1 MKKKFHFYKYE
12 AKQLNTNLEH
22 MEISEEVQLYFD
34 DLRMKLAFRMSC
46 MFFLVFSV
54 LTYAYSFDF
63 TESAITMAFGAALSL
78 FSIIF
83 IHYTKKYKPVFF
95 LYSTLGVG
103 VTSFALIAFHETVHL
118 VDVLWMLGGVSLGFF
133 SIGKRFGLVLLIISL
148 LAITVFVFYSLNIN
162 IEVVRPRTFYQKL
175 ILVAEMISGF
185 VLNFY
190 LLYLFTNVNK
200 YSEMKLREVNE
211 QLIEQ
216 NIKITL
222 QNDEKTTLVKEVH
235 HRVKNNLQIVV
246 SLLRLQ
252 SMEIGSSK
260 MKEHFQESIN
270 RIMAMA
276 LIHQKLY
283 QNESLSQVKFT
294 EYASDLVN
302 TILRTDAHEREITF
316 SIHSEIEKVGLK
328 SLVPIGL
335 ILNELVS
342 NSLKHAFNGKKEW
355 NIILEILPDEDKN
368 WIQIR
373 YSDSGTWKKPTRE
386 KQSFGLV
393 LVETLV
399 EQLDGTL
406 KIEKKEG
413 RTTFHFTLMNI
424 EEPDIVN

>member
-1 MKKKFHFYKYE
+1 M
-12 AKQLNTNLEH
+12 
-22 MEISEEVQLYFD
+22 
-34 DLRMKLAFRMSC
+34 
-46 MFFLVFSV
+46 
-54 LTYAYSFDF
+54 
-63 TESAITMAFGAALSL
+63 
-78 FSIIF
+78 
-83 IHYTKKYKPVFF
+83 
-95 LYSTLGVG
+95 
-103 VTSFALIAFHETVHL
+103 
-118 VDVLWMLGGVSLGFF
+118 
-133 SIGKRFGLVLLIISL
+133 LLIISL
-148 LAITVFVFYSLNIN
+148 IAIAIFIFYSLNIN

-175 ILVAEMISGF
+175 ILLAEMISGF

-190 LLYLFTNVNK
+190 LFYLFTNVNK

-216 NIKITL
+216 NIKIKL

-302 TILRTDAHEREITF
+302 TILRTDTHQRTISFT
-316 SIHSEIEKVGLK
+316 IHSEIEKVGLK

-342 NSLKHAFNGKKEW
+342 NSLKHAFNGDKDGYIELA
-355 NIILEILPDEDKN
+355 IIPGEDNN
-368 WIQIR
+368 WIQIS
-373 YSDSGTWKKPTRE
+373 YSDSGTWKKPARE

-406 KIEKKEG
+406 KIDKNEG
-413 RTTFHFTLMNI
+413 RTTFHFTIMNI
-424 EEPDIVN
+424 EEPDVVN